1 MTRPAEDLHRS
12 YSLRVSSRY
21 SCNPPGLYRPNGCL
35 PCRFYRKNRRDRR
48 LSPFPRP
55 NWSAR
60 DTPTQRPALPPRGA
74 PTAFSPPL
82 SAPTGSTEIGSMPT
96 SIISASKKLSP
107 RFRLLVFI
115 SFLLHKNTD
124 GFLKPITFAGHCI
137 TLPFQRKPTF
147 VFLDFL
153 WKSKRAMADGLR
165 PALCL
170 KSFCSVFRYYW
181 LVTLFLRKYSVVPV
195 SAAPDTNSSAIQSP
209 VILLSPV
216 SGDSGCGAGGV
227 TGFLAL

>member
-1 MTRPAEDLHRS
+1 MTRPAEDLYRS

-48 LSPFPRP
+48 VSPFPRP

-115 SFLLHKNTD
+115 SFPPSQKYRWVFKAEYLRRVRHNIAFPKKTNCLISFGKAK
-124 GFLKPITFAGHCI
+124 GRRRMASVPPFA
-137 TLPFQRKPTF
+137 
-147 VFLDFL
+147 
-153 WKSKRAMADGLR
+153 
-165 PALCL
+165 
-170 KSFCSVFRYYW
+170 
-181 LVTLFLRKYSVVPV
+181 
-195 SAAPDTNSSAIQSP
+195 
-209 VILLSPV
+209 
-216 SGDSGCGAGGV
+216 
-227 TGFLAL
+227 